1 MNGPTTTRQTQ
12 KDITLAI
19 IGAGMGGVLMG
30 IKLKE
35 AGFHNFVILE
45 KGDRVGGTWR
55 ENTYPGLHCDFP
67 SHFYSYSFF
76 QNPNWSRRFSPGP
89 EIREYLESAAH
100 VFGVHDTIRFN
111 SKVVDGQWENDRWTI
126 TLEGGETLVSD
137 ILITATGYLHVPNF
151 PEIPGL
157 ESFAG
162 AKFHTA
168 QWDHS
173 VTLAHKRIGIIGTG
187 STSTQ
192 LVAELAG
199 KVGKL
204 SVFQRTPQWVA
215 QQDNPAY
222 SEEEKQAFIA
232 DPSLLAKMYEDE
244 KAEMVTLADGAI
256 LGGNAD
262 ARAFLESNVRDNL
275 ARVKDPVLRGKLT
288 PNYAPGCKRIVIS
301 PRFYEA
307 IQDPGCEL
315 VIEPITGIE
324 PGGVRT
330 DDGALHE
337 LDVLIIATGYDTQA
351 YFRPLRLTGAEGQR
365 IEDIWRERPVAFRT
379 MTVPHMPNF
388 FMVEGPFS
396 PIGNVCAFLTAELQV
411 AHIIKLIR
419 IAADQGVALAPCEDA
434 TRELLATYRDAAR
447 TTIWA
452 TGGCVSWY
460 QDSEGVP
467 TLYPFPN
474 QTFEAEMTTDPDL
487 AEYVVTPR
495 RAQVAP

>member
-1 MNGPTTTRQTQ
+1 MTVSVTPEQ
-12 KDITLAI
+12 KQNPLRIAI
-19 IGAGMGGVLMG
+19 IGAGMGGVLMA

-35 AGFHNFVILE
+35 AGYTDFVILE

-76 QNPNWSRRFSPGP
+76 QNPNWSYRFSPGP
-89 EIREYLESAAH
+89 EIRDYLESAAH
-100 VFGVHDTIRFN
+100 KFGVHDAIRFN
-111 SKVVDGQWENDRWTI
+111 SKVVDGRWGNDCWTV
-126 TLEGGETLVSD
+126 TLEGGETLVCD
-137 ILITATGYLHVPNF
+137 ILIAATGYLHVPNF
-151 PEIPGL
+151 PDIQGL
-157 ESFAG
+157 DSFAG
-162 AKFHTA
+162 SKFHTA

-173 VTLAHKRIGIIGTG
+173 VTLADKRIGIIGTG

-192 LVAELAG
+192 LVVELAD
-199 KVGKL
+199 KVNKL
-204 SVFQRTPQWVA
+204 TVFQRTPQWVA

-222 SEEEKQAFIA
+222 SEEEKQAFA
-232 DPSLLAKMYEDE
+232 ENPELLAKMYEDE

-256 LGGNAD
+256 LGGSAD

-275 ARVKDPVLRGKLT
+275 ARVKDPVLRSKLI
-288 PNYAPGCKRIVIS
+288 PDYAPGCKRIVIS

-307 IQDPGCEL
+307 IQEPNCAL
-315 VIEPITGIE
+315 VTERIEGIE

-330 DDGALHE
+330 DDGTLHE
-337 LDVLIIATGYDTQA
+337 LDVLVLATGYDTQA
-351 YFRPLRLTGAEGQR
+351 YFRPLRLTGANGTR
-365 IEDIWRERPVAFRT
+365 IEDVWRDRPVAFRT

-419 IAADQGVALAPCEDA
+419 IVDDQDAAIAPREDA
-434 TRELLATYRDAAR
+434 TQALLATYRDAAR

-460 QDSEGVP
+460 QDAEGVP

-474 QTFEAEMTTDPDL
+474 QAFEAEMTADPDHS
-487 AEYVVTPR
+487 EYVLTPR
-495 RAQVAP
+495 RAQGVA

>member
-1 MNGPTTTRQTQ
+1 MTANPR
-12 KDITLAI
+12 IAV
-19 IGAGMGGVLMG
+19 IGAGMGGVLMA

-35 AGFHNFVILE
+35 AGFHDVVILE

-76 QNPNWSRRFSPGP
+76 HNPDWSHRFSPGP
-89 EIREYLESAAH
+89 EIRDYLERAAR
-100 VFGVHDTIRFN
+100 VFGVFDRIRFN
-111 SKVVDGQWENDRWTI
+111 SKVVDGRWTGTGWAV
-126 TLEGGETLVSD
+126 TLDGGEVLDVD

-151 PEIPGL
+151 PDIAGRD
-157 ESFAG
+157 SFAG
-162 AKFHTA
+162 ARFHTA

-173 VTLAHKRIGIIGTG
+173 VPLADKRIGIIGTG

-199 KVGKL
+199 KVRRL
-204 SVFQRTPQWVA
+204 TVFQRTPQWVV

-222 SEEEKQAFIA
+222 SDAEKAAFAA
-232 DPSLLAKMYEDE
+232 DPSLLVQMYEAQ
-244 KAEMVTLADGAI
+244 KVEMVNLADGAI

-262 ARAFLESNVRDNL
+262 ARAYLVANVHENL
-275 ARVKDPVLRGKLT
+275 ARVKDPELRRKLT
-288 PNYAPGCKRIVIS
+288 PDYEPGCKRIVIS

-307 IQDPGCEL
+307 IQDPSCEL
-315 VIEPITGIE
+315 VTDSIVRIEPA
-324 PGGVRT
+324 GVRT
-330 DDGALHE
+330 ADGALHA
-337 LDVLIIATGYDTQA
+337 LDVLVLATGYDTQA
-351 YFRPLRLTGAEGQR
+351 YFRPLQLTGAGGMPIAEV
-365 IEDIWRERPVAFRT
+365 WRERPVAFRT

-411 AHIIKLIR
+411 AHILKLIG
-419 IAADQGVALAPCEDA
+419 IAVERGAAIAPREEA
-434 TRELLATYRDAAR
+434 TRALLETYRDAAR

-460 QDSEGVP
+460 QDVDGVP

-474 QTFEAEMTTDPDL
+474 QTFEAEMTADPDL
-487 AEYVVTPR
+487 DEYVLTPLG
-495 RAQVAP
+495 AA

>member
-1 MNGPTTTRQTQ
+1 MTGPNTAEPAR
-12 KDITLAI
+12 KGVSLAI
-19 IGAGMGGVLMG
+19 IGAGMGGVLMA

-35 AGFHNFVILE
+35 AGFTDFVILE
-45 KGDRVGGTWR
+45 KGDSVGGTWR

-89 EIREYLESAAH
+89 EIRAYLESAAH
-100 VFGVHDTIRFN
+100 VFGVHDAIRFN
-111 SKVVDGQWENDRWTI
+111 SKVVDGRWENDAWTI
-126 TLEGGETLVSD
+126 TLESGETMVSD

-151 PEIPGL
+151 PDIAGL
-157 ESFAG
+157 DSFAG

-173 VTLAHKRIGIIGTG
+173 VTLADKRIGIIGTG

-199 KVGKL
+199 KVPKL
-204 SVFQRTPQWVA
+204 TVFQRTPQWVA

-222 SEEEKQAFIA
+222 TEADKAAFAA

-256 LGGNAD
+256 LGGNPD
-262 ARAFLESNVRDNL
+262 ARAYLEANVRDNL
-275 ARVKDPVLRGKLT
+275 ARVQDPVLRAKLT
-288 PNYAPGCKRIVIS
+288 PDYAPGCKRIVIS

-315 VIEPITGIE
+315 VTERIAGVET
-324 PGGVRT
+324 GGVRT
-330 DDGALHE
+330 DDGTLHE
-337 LDVLIIATGYDTQA
+337 LDVLVIATGYDTQA
-351 YFRPLRLTGAEGQR
+351 YFRPLRLTGADGYK

-411 AHIIKLIR
+411 AHIIKLIS
-419 IAADQGVALAPCEDA
+419 IAAEQGVALAPREDA
-434 TRELLATYRDAAR
+434 TAALLATYREAAR
-447 TTIWA
+447 KTIWA

-474 QTFEAEMTTDPDL
+474 QTFEAEMTADPDL

-495 RAQVAP
+495 HAQVTP

>member
-1 MNGPTTTRQTQ
+1 MTGPKAQRSLR
-12 KDITLAI
+12 LAI
-19 IGAGMGGVLMG
+19 IGAGMGGVLMA

-35 AGFHNFVILE
+35 AGFHDFVILE
-45 KGDRVGGTWR
+45 KGDSVGGTWR

-76 QNPNWSRRFSPGP
+76 QNPNWSHRFSPGP
-89 EIREYLESAAH
+89 EIRAYLESAAH
-100 VFGVHDTIRFN
+100 VFGVHDAIRFN
-111 SKVVDGQWENDRWTI
+111 CKVVDGTWENDAWTV
-126 TLEGGETLVSD
+126 TLESGETLVAD

-151 PEIPGL
+151 PDIAGL

-173 VTLAHKRIGIIGTG
+173 VTLADKRIGIIGTG

-199 KVGKL
+199 KVAKL
-204 SVFQRTPQWVA
+204 TVFQRTPQWVA

-222 SEEEKQAFIA
+222 TEAEKAAFAA
-232 DPSLLAKMYEDE
+232 DPSLLAQMYENE
-244 KAEMVTLADGAI
+244 KMEMVTLADGAI
-256 LGGNAD
+256 LGGNAE
-262 ARAFLESNVRDNL
+262 ARAYLEANVRDNL
-275 ARVKDPVLRGKLT
+275 ARVKDPELRRKLT
-288 PNYAPGCKRIVIS
+288 PDYAPGCKRIVIS

-307 IQDPGCEL
+307 IQDPSCAL
-315 VIEPITGIE
+315 VTDAIQQVEPA
-324 PGGVRT
+324 GVRT
-330 DDGALHE
+330 EDGAMHE

-351 YFRPLRLTGAEGQR
+351 YFRPLRLTGANGKQ
-365 IEDIWRERPVAFRT
+365 IEEIWATRPVAFRT

-411 AHIIKLIR
+411 GHIIKLIR
-419 IAADQGVALAPCEDA
+419 IAAEQGVAIAPREDA
-434 TRELLATYRDAAR
+434 TAALLEKYRDKAR

-474 QTFEAEMTTDPDL
+474 QTFEAEMNADPDL

-495 RAQVAP
+495 AGQGAA

>member
-1 MNGPTTTRQTQ
+1 MTAPNAAENRRTGV
-12 KDITLAI
+12 KIAI
-19 IGAGMGGVLMG
+19 IGAGMGGVLMA

-35 AGFHNFVILE
+35 AGFDDFVIIE

-76 QNPNWSRRFSPGP
+76 HNPNWSHRFSPGA
-89 EIREYLESAAH
+89 EIRDYLESAAH
-100 VFGVHDTIRFN
+100 VFGVHDAIRFN
-111 SKVVDGQWENDRWTI
+111 SKVVDGRWENDRWTI
-126 TLEGGETLVSD
+126 TLEGGETLGAD
-137 ILITATGYLHVPNF
+137 ILIAATGYLHVPNF
-151 PEIPGL
+151 PDIAGL
-157 ESFAG
+157 ESFGG

-173 VTLAHKRIGIIGTG
+173 VTLEDKRVGIIGTG

-199 KVGKL
+199 KVEKL
-204 SVFQRTPQWVA
+204 LVFQRTPQWVV

-222 SEEEKQAFIA
+222 SAEEKRAFVA
-232 DPSLLAKMYEDE
+232 DPSLLATMYDE
-244 KAEMVTLADGAI
+244 QKAEMVMLADGAI
-256 LGGNAD
+256 LGGIPE
-262 ARAFLESNVRDNL
+262 ARAFLVANVHDNL
-275 ARVKDPVLRGKLT
+275 ARVKDPELRKKLT
-288 PNYAPGCKRIVIS
+288 PDYDPGCKRIVIS
-301 PRFYEA
+301 PRFFEA
-307 IQDPGCEL
+307 IQDQGCEL
-315 VIEPITGIE
+315 VTDGIAGVE

-330 DDGALHE
+330 ADNRLHE
-337 LDVLIIATGYDTQA
+337 LDVLVLATGYDTQA
-351 YFRPLRLTGAEGQR
+351 YFRPLSLTGDDGHR
-365 IEDIWRERPVAFRT
+365 IEDIWRDRPVAFRT

-419 IAADQGVALAPCEDA
+419 IVAEQGVALSPRADTTSA
-434 TRELLATYRDAAR
+434 LLANYRDAAR

-460 QDSEGVP
+460 QDVEGVP

-474 QTFEAEMTTDPDL
+474 QVFEAEMTADPDL
-487 AEYVVTPR
+487 AEYVLTPR
-495 RAQVAP
+495 RAVGAP

>member
-1 MNGPTTTRQTQ
+1 MTKQTRANLR
-12 KDITLAI
+12 IAI
-19 IGAGMGGVLMG
+19 IGAGMGGVLMA

-35 AGFHNFVILE
+35 AGFTDFVILE

-76 QNPNWSRRFSPGP
+76 QNPNWSHRFSPGP
-89 EIREYLESAAH
+89 EIREYLENAAH
-100 VFGVHDTIRFN
+100 VFGVHDAIRFGC
-111 SKVVDGQWENDRWTI
+111 KVVDGRWDNDRWTV
-126 TLEGGETLVSD
+126 TLESGETLFVD

-151 PEIPGL
+151 PDIAGL
-157 ESFAG
+157 DSFAG
-162 AKFHTA
+162 AQFHTA

-173 VTLAHKRIGIIGTG
+173 VPLADKRIGIIGTG

-199 KVGKL
+199 KVAKL
-204 SVFQRTPQWVA
+204 TVFQRTPQWVA

-222 SEEEKQAFIA
+222 TEEEKAAFAA
-232 DPSLLAKMYEDE
+232 DPALLAKMYEDE
-244 KAEMVTLADGAI
+244 KMEMVTLADGAI
-256 LGGNAD
+256 LGGNPD
-262 ARAFLESNVRDNL
+262 ARAYLEANVRDNL
-275 ARVKDPVLRGKLT
+275 ARVKDPELRRKLT
-288 PNYAPGCKRIVIS
+288 PDYAPGCKRIVIS

-307 IQDPGCEL
+307 IQDPGCAL
-315 VIEPITGIE
+315 VTEPIVRVE
-324 PGGVRT
+324 PGGIRT
-330 DDGALHE
+330 DDDTLHE
-337 LDVLIIATGYDTQA
+337 LDVLVIATGYDTQA
-351 YFRPLRLTGAEGQR
+351 YFRPLRLTGEDGHR
-365 IEDIWRERPVAFRT
+365 IEDIWAERPVAFRT

-411 AHIIKLIR
+411 GHIIKLIR
-419 IAADQGVALAPCEDA
+419 IAAERHVAISPREDA
-434 TRELLATYRDAAR
+434 TAALLQTYREAAR

-474 QTFEAEMTTDPDL
+474 TAFEAEMTADPDL

-495 RAQVAP
+495 RVQALA

>member
-1 MNGPTTTRQTQ
+1 MTGQTSQ
-12 KDITLAI
+12 GQEQGHLRIAI
-19 IGAGMGGVLMG
+19 IGAGMGGVLMA

-35 AGFHNFVILE
+35 AGFTDFVILE

-100 VFGVHDTIRFN
+100 VFGVHDAIRFN
-111 SKVVDGQWENDRWTI
+111 SKVVDGQWENDAWTI
-126 TLEGGETLVSD
+126 TLDSGETLVAD

-151 PEIPGL
+151 PDIAGL

-168 QWDHS
+168 QWDHA
-173 VTLAHKRIGIIGTG
+173 VPLVDKRIGIIGTG

-199 KVGKL
+199 KVARL
-204 SVFQRTPQWVA
+204 TVFQRTPQWVA

-222 SEEEKQAFIA
+222 TEEEKRAFAA

-244 KAEMVTLADGAI
+244 KAEMVTLADGAV

-262 ARAFLESNVRDNL
+262 ARAFLEANVRDNL
-275 ARVKDPVLRGKLT
+275 ARVKDPELRRKLT
-288 PNYAPGCKRIVIS
+288 PDYAPGCKRIVIS

-315 VIEPITGIE
+315 VTDRITAVE

-330 DDGALHE
+330 ADGALHA
-337 LDVLIIATGYDTQA
+337 LDVLVIATGYDTQA
-351 YFRPLRLTGAEGQR
+351 YFRPLRLTGAGGQR

-419 IAADQGVALAPCEDA
+419 IAAEQDVAIAPREDA
-434 TRELLATYRDAAR
+434 TAALLATYRDAAR
-447 TTIWA
+447 KTIWA

-474 QTFEAEMTTDPDL
+474 QTFEAEMTADPDL

-495 RAQVAP
+495 HAQVPT

>member
-1 MNGPTTTRQTQ
+1 MTGSTTTNPDRHNVS
-12 KDITLAI
+12 LAI
-19 IGAGMGGVLMG
+19 IGAGMGGVLMA

-35 AGFHNFVILE
+35 AGFTNFVILE

-76 QNPNWSRRFSPGP
+76 QNPNWSHRFSPGP
-89 EIREYLESAAH
+89 EIRAYLESAAH
-100 VFGVHDTIRFN
+100 VFGVHDAIRFN
-111 SKVVDGQWENDRWTI
+111 SKVVDGRWENDAWTI
-126 TLEGGETLVSD
+126 TLESGEIMVRD

-151 PEIPGL
+151 PDIAGL
-157 ESFAG
+157 DSFAG

-173 VTLAHKRIGIIGTG
+173 VTLADKRIGIIGTG

-199 KVGKL
+199 KVAKL
-204 SVFQRTPQWVA
+204 TVFQRTPQWVA

-222 SEEEKQAFIA
+222 TDAEKAVFAA

-256 LGGNAD
+256 LGGNPD
-262 ARAFLESNVRDNL
+262 ARAFLESNVRENL
-275 ARVKDPVLRGKLT
+275 ARVKDPVLRAKLT
-288 PNYAPGCKRIVIS
+288 PDYAPGCKRIVIS

-315 VIEPITGIE
+315 VTERIARVE

-337 LDVLIIATGYDTQA
+337 LDVLVLATGYDTQA
-351 YFRPLRLTGAEGQR
+351 YFRPLRLTGADGR
-365 IEDIWRERPVAFRT
+365 LIEDIWRERPVAFRT

-419 IAADQGVALAPCEDA
+419 IAAEQGVALAPREDA
-434 TRELLATYRDAAR
+434 TAALLATYREAAR
-447 TTIWA
+447 KTIWA

-460 QDSEGVP
+460 QDAEGVP

-474 QTFEAEMTTDPDL
+474 QTFEAEMTADPDL
-487 AEYVVTPR
+487 AEYVVKPR
-495 RAQVAP
+495 RAQVTA